1 MLKSLSTELT
11 EPKEYQMKPTNPD
24 HRSYGGRTTLY
35 TAYRRFSGNGKPGSS
50 FKEEARRQKQI
61 AKGQLKK
68 ENGLLIVP

>member
-1 MLKSLSTELT
+1 
-11 EPKEYQMKPTNPD
+11 MKPTNPD

-61 AKGQLKK
+61 AKGQ
-68 ENGLLIVP
+68 